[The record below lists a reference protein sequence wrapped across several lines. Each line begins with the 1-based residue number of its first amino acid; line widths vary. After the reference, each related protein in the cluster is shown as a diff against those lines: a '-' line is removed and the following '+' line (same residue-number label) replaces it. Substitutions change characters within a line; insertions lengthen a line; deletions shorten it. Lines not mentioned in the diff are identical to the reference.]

1 MSLKGS
7 CCWWKTFQP
16 NEGDWGG
23 KPDKGINRWKTSEL
37 DEEMWEENRKII
49 DIVDEK
55 TFQPGLRTGK
65 EKPRLVER
73 GGVCSRKDLFEGE
86 TWMIRDL
93 DDKGLGQNKVLCSS
107 SGVELLWSTTMQAPR
122 QRSPRQGDR
131 SPATCRLLALRT
143 ALTRIPPCR
152 LFLVTSLSAFSAS
165 WCAS

>member
-1 MSLKGS
+1 MRETGEENRTRDQLMKNLP
-7 CCWWKTFQP
+7 TD
-16 NEGDWGG
+16 EGDWGG
-23 KPDKGINRWKTSEL
+23 KPKDL
-37 DEEMWEENRKII
+37 I

-93 DDKGLGQNKVLCSS
+93 DDKGFGQNKVLCSS
-107 SGVELLWSTTMQAPR
+107 SGVELPWSTTMQAPR

-131 SPATCRLLALRT
+131 SLATRRLLALRT
-143 ALTRIPPCR
+143 ALTWIPSCY
-152 LFLVTSLSAFSAS
+152 LFLVTSFGASSAS
-165 WCAS
+165 WCVL